1 MAQPSFII
9 DLYDSLVTA
18 TDERSR
24 ARIIASA
31 FERLEDRY
39 PELRD
44 LATASGV
51 RESELRLQKEIEQV
65 RSDLTEKIEQV
76 RADLTEKIEQ
86 VRSEL
91 RIEIEKVRAELG
103 IDIQKVRAD
112 LGRDIEKVRA
122 DLGIDIEKLRTELT
136 ATIHETKTELQH
148 TIQKGNMTVLR
159 WMVSLMMVQIFTI
172 LVAVFTVIWK

>member
-65 RSDLTEKIEQV
+65 RE
-76 RADLTEKIEQ
+76 RIEQ

-91 RIEIEKVRAELG
+91 RIEIE
-103 IDIQKVRAD
+103 KVRAD